1 MQERHDLPTAANIIR
16 GEGGPG
22 SGSGGDLLL
31 YGPCY
36 GGGVGCIGGY
46 IGKAGSGSGGTSCCL
61 PQVRHSH
68 SAGTGLVCVKGSAG
82 CHCACPPPWRSR
94 PRRTV
99 TGNSWQRPC
108 TLWAHWR
115 RRPCWRKFLVDRME
129 KSLYNAMNDNG
140 IRIVESCAFSGFD
153 ADTEDGK
160 DRAL

>member
-82 CHCACPPPWRSR
+82 YHALLVCPNSRLFVAVRNRIGEGIVNRRLRLAVGPRSEE
-94 PRRTV
+94 RRV
-99 TGNSWQRPC
+99 
-108 TLWAHWR
+108 
-115 RRPCWRKFLVDRME
+115 
-129 KSLYNAMNDNG
+129 
-140 IRIVESCAFSGFD
+140 
-153 ADTEDGK
+153 GK
-160 DRAL
+160 ECRL